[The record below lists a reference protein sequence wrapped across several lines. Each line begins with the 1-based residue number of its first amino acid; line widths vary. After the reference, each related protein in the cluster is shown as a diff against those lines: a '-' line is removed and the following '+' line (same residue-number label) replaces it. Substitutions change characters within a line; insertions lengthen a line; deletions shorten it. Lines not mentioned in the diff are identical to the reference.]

1 MAWAKGC
8 GGGKEKGGERGQT
21 GERKKER
28 RTVAAKCASAREKI
42 LQPAFNPH
50 PENNEKKKKKGKG
63 RARNEKKKEEG
74 EEETRVGVEEEEE
87 VAAVYGMKSS
97 FHVGV
102 KVGRR
107 MGNEAQQRL
116 APGFG

>member
-1 MAWAKGC
+1 MP
-8 GGGKEKGGERGQT
+8 GGSDLPVRTKRLLNKVDGWGG
-21 GERKKER
+21 RKKGAQKGKTDSRGEM
-28 RTVAAKCASAREKI
+28 CAKI
-42 LQPAFNPH
+42 LRQPLIH
-50 PENNEKKKKKGKG
+50 TRRMKKGQ
-63 RARNEKKKEEG
+63 KKS
-74 EEETRVGVEEEEE
+74 RGVEEE
-87 VAAVYGMKSS
+87 AVHGMKSS